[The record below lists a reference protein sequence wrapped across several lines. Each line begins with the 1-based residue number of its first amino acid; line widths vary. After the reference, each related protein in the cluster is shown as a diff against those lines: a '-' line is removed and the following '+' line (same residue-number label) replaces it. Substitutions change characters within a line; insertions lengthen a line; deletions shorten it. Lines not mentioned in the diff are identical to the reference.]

1 MINIDLLKKQKQKLK
16 LTFDDLEKIS
26 GVPKRTLANIF
37 LGKTK
42 HPRIDTMQAI
52 EKALGIEN
60 EPAEISESNKNLL
73 ELLSQLTDEEV
84 DELSNYIDFI
94 ISKRK

>member
-1 MINIDLLKKQKQKLK
+1 MDIPAIKKYLKENHITYEELS
-16 LTFDDLEKIS
+16 KIS
-26 GVPKRTLANIF
+26 GVSISTIKKIF
-37 LGKTK
+37 SGVSQY
-42 HPRIDTMQAI
+42 PRIDTMQMI

>member
-1 MINIDLLKKQKQKLK
+1 MTPVELNDIRKKKNLSIKELAEK
-16 LTFDDLEKIS
+16 ANLPKSTVEKILF
-26 GVPKRTLANIF
+26 GIV
-37 LGKTK
+37 K
-42 HPRIDTMQAI
+42 HPRIDTMQMI